1 MELNDYVLDSNDLI
15 TNPNARVIICLVLD
29 TSGSMKG
36 TPISELNKGVQAF
49 LNAIRNDE
57 VAAMSAEVAIVTFG
71 QKARVLLGF
80 ENIERQ
86 KVPVLKARGETIMGG
101 AVTMALNL
109 MESRKQEFRRAGV
122 DYYQPWMVL
131 MTDGRP
137 GDNIE
142 SSVERTVDLVKRKKI
157 TVFPIAIGSKAD
169 VSTLDR
175 FSPARKSLRLKGLN
189 FKEFFEWLSAS
200 VSTTSRSSPGD
211 KIELDLES
219 INEWA
224 EL

>member
-1 MELNDYVLDSNDLI
+1 MNEYILDTNDLV

-36 TPISELNKGVQAF
+36 APISELNKGVQAF
-49 LNAIRNDE
+49 FDAIRNDE
-57 VAAMSAEVAIVTFG
+57 VASMSAEIAIVTFG
-71 QKARVLLGF
+71 QEAKVLIRF
-80 ENIERQ
+80 KNIEKQ

-101 AVTMALNL
+101 GVTMALDL

-137 GDNIE
+137 GDKIE
-142 SSVERTVDLVKRKKI
+142 PAVERTVNLVKNKKL

-169 VSTLDR
+169 ISTLDK
-175 FSPARKSLRLKGLN
+175 FSPIRKSLRLKGLN

-211 KIELDLES
+211 KIELDVES
-219 INEWA
+219 INKWA